1 MRRAI
6 ARSVLY
12 NLHPDTSKYPLHRQD
27 ETELINLY
35 NTLKPYIIVF
45 SASACTLIIE
55 IVAGRILAPTIGVSL
70 YTWTSII
77 GIVLA
82 GISLGN
88 YLGGRIADRYPYP
101 KTLGIIL
108 LASGV
113 ASIAILP
120 IDHFAS
126 DSFLPLPIIPRIV
139 MLTITLFLVPAVIL
153 GMVSPVVIK
162 LRLSDLTETGNVV
175 GKIYAV
181 STAGSILGTFL
192 TGFVLVQLLGTRL
205 VILIVSLILV
215 AMAIIFGN
223 LWRAWKP
230 GVALGVLFVAILG
243 FGIWADG
250 LDSDCE
256 RESNYYCIKVR
267 ARDIEDREVRILYL
281 DALLH
286 SYVDIKDP
294 LFLHYSYEKVFG
306 DIAATMA
313 HKNPDM
319 DSLFIGGGG
328 YTMPRFLEV
337 KFPDVSVEVVE
348 IDPEVTE
355 VATEYLALPR
365 DTSIVTYTEDARTK
379 LQELPKGKYEFI
391 VGDAFNDV
399 SVPYHLTTLEFNEMV
414 YGLLSEDGVYAL
426 NIVDKMHSGRFL
438 RSVVTTLQQTFPYVY
453 VMRDDANWDGD
464 NRYTFVVTASQQPIV
479 RSDLVDANRVT
490 DRGATVTHFMPDAEF
505 ARWMQSGDKTLLTDD
520 FVPVDGMLAPLYLES
535 R

>member
-1 MRRAI
+1 M
-6 ARSVLY
+6 
-12 NLHPDTSKYPLHRQD
+12 
-27 ETELINLY
+27 INLY

-45 SASACTLIIE
+45 TASACTLVIE

-82 GISLGN
+82 GISVGN
-88 YLGGRIADRYPYP
+88 YAGGRIADRYPYP
-101 KTLGIIL
+101 TTLGIIL
-108 LASGV
+108 LAGGV
-113 ASIAILP
+113 ASVSILP
-120 IDHFAS
+120 IDRFAS
-126 DSFLPLPIIPRIV
+126 DSFLSLPIIPRI
-139 MLTITLFLVPAVIL
+139 ITLTVALFLIPSVIL

-162 LRLSDLTETGNVV
+162 LRLSDLAQTGNIV

-205 VILIVSLILV
+205 VILIVSLILIG
-215 AMAIIFGN
+215 MAVVFGN
-223 LWRAWKP
+223 LSRAWKTSA
-230 GVALGVLFVAILG
+230 ALGALFVAILVASV
-243 FGIWADG
+243 WVDG
-250 LDSDCE
+250 LNTDCE

-267 ARDIEDREVRILYL
+267 ARDIDNREVRILYL

-306 DIAATMA
+306 DVATSVA
-313 HKNPDM
+313 HQNPDM
-319 DSLFIGGGG
+319 DTLFIGGGG

-337 KFPDVSVEVVE
+337 MFPDVSVEVVE

-355 VATEYLALPR
+355 VATEYLALPLN
-365 DTSIVTYTEDARTK
+365 TSIVTYTEDARTK
-379 LQELPKGKYEFI
+379 LQELPQGKYEFI

-414 YGLLSEDGVYAL
+414 FGLLAENGVYAI
-426 NIVDKMHSGRFL
+426 NIVDKMHTGRFL
-438 RSVVTTLQQTFPYVY
+438 RSIVSTLRQTFPYVY
-453 VMRDDANWDGD
+453 VMRDNTQWDSD
-464 NRYTFVVTASQQPIV
+464 TRYTFVVTASRQPIAAAQIAN
-479 RSDLVDANRVT
+479 ANRELG
-490 DRGATVTHFMPDAEF
+490 RGATVTHFMPDTEF
-505 ARWMQSGDKTLLTDD
+505 ARWMESGDKTVLTDD

>member
-1 MRRAI
+1 M
-6 ARSVLY
+6 
-12 NLHPDTSKYPLHRQD
+12 
-27 ETELINLY
+27 NLY
-35 NTLKPYIIVF
+35 NTLKPYLIVF
-45 SASACTLIIE
+45 TASACTLIIE

-70 YTWTSII
+70 YTWTSVI

-88 YLGGRIADRYPYP
+88 YVGGRIADRFPCTT
-101 KTLGIIL
+101 TLGIIL

-120 IDHFAS
+120 IDRFAS
-126 DSFLPLPIIPRIV
+126 DAFLALPIIPRIV
-139 MLTITLFLVPAVIL
+139 LLTVALFLIPSVIL
-153 GMVSPVVIK
+153 GMVTPVVIK
-162 LRLSDLTETGNVV
+162 LRLSDLTQTGNVV

-223 LWRAWKP
+223 LSRAWKA
-230 GVALGVLFVAILG
+230 GTVLGALFVAVLG
-243 FGIWADG
+243 FGVWADG
-250 LDSDCE
+250 LNSDCQ

-267 ARDIEDREVRILYL
+267 ARDIGDREVRILYL

-286 SYVDIKDP
+286 SYVDIEDP

-306 DIAATMA
+306 DVAATVA
-313 HKNPDM
+313 RRNPDM

-337 KFPDVSVEVVE
+337 MFPDASVEVVE

-355 VATEYLALPR
+355 VATEYLALPLN
-365 DTSIVTYTEDARTK
+365 TSIVTYTEDARTK

-414 YGLLSEDGVYAL
+414 FGLLAEDGVYAL

-453 VMRDDANWDGD
+453 VMRDDTNWDGD
-464 NRYTFVVTASQQPIV
+464 TRYTFVVSASRQPIT
-479 RSDLVDANRVT
+479 RPELVAANRVT
-490 DRGATVTHFMPDAEF
+490 DRGPTVAHFMPDAEF
-505 ARWMQSGDKTLLTDD
+505 ARWMEGGDKSILTDD
-520 FVPVDGMLAPLYLES
+520 YVPVDGMLAPLYLES

>member
-1 MRRAI
+1 M
-6 ARSVLY
+6 
-12 NLHPDTSKYPLHRQD
+12 
-27 ETELINLY
+27 INLY
-35 NTLKPYIIVF
+35 NALKPYIIVF
-45 SASACTLIIE
+45 TASACTLIIE

-88 YLGGRIADRYPYP
+88 YIGGRVADRFPHP

-113 ASIAILP
+113 SSIAILP

-139 MLTITLFLVPAVIL
+139 LLTTTLFIVPAVIL

-162 LRLSDLTETGNVV
+162 LRLSDLNQTGNIV

-215 AMAIIFGN
+215 AMAVIFGN
-223 LWRAWKP
+223 LTRAWKTNA
-230 GVALGVLFVAILG
+230 ALGILALVVLAASV
-243 FGIWADG
+243 WTDS
-250 LDSDCE
+250 LDSGCE

-286 SYVDIKDP
+286 SYVDIEDP

-306 DIAATMA
+306 DVATA
-313 HKNPDM
+313 VTQRNPDM

-337 KFPDVSVEVVE
+337 MFPEVSVEVVE

-355 VATEYLALPR
+355 VATKYLALPR
-365 DTSIVTYTEDARTK
+365 DTSIITYTEDARTK
-379 LQELPKGKYEFI
+379 LQELPEGKYEFI

-414 YGLLSEDGVYAL
+414 FGLLSEDGVYAL

-453 VMRDDANWDGD
+453 VMRDDTNWDGD
-464 NRYTFVVTASQQPIV
+464 TRYTFVVAASRQPII
-479 RSDLVDANRVT
+479 RSDLVHANRVT

-505 ARWMQSGDKTLLTDD
+505 ARWMESGDKSLLTDD

>member
-1 MRRAI
+1 MI
-6 ARSVLY
+6 NFY
-12 NLHPDTSKYPLHRQD
+12 NAM
-27 ETELINLY
+27 
-35 NTLKPYIIVF
+35 KPYLIVF
-45 SASACTLIIE
+45 TASACTLIIE

-88 YLGGRIADRYPYP
+88 YLGGRIADRYPSP

-108 LASGV
+108 LASGI

-120 IDHFAS
+120 IDRFAS
-126 DSFLPLPIIPRIV
+126 DSFLSFPIIPRIV
-139 MLTITLFLVPAVIL
+139 LLTITLFLTPAVIL

-205 VILIVSLILV
+205 VILIVSLILI
-215 AMAIIFGN
+215 AMAVIFGN

-230 GVALGVLFVAILG
+230 SAALGILFVAVLG
-243 FGIWADG
+243 FSLWADS
-250 LDSDCE
+250 LDSECE

-267 ARDIEDREVRILYL
+267 ARDIEEREVRILYL

-306 DIAATMA
+306 DVATMVA
-313 HKNPDM
+313 RRNPDM
-319 DSLFIGGGG
+319 DALFIGGGG

-337 KFPDVSVEVVE
+337 MFAEARVEVVE

-355 VATEYLALPR
+355 VATEYLALPLNTR
-365 DTSIVTYTEDARTK
+365 IVTYGEDARTK
-379 LQELPKGKYEFI
+379 MQELPKGKYEFI

-414 YGLLSEDGVYAL
+414 FGLLADNGIYAI

-438 RSVVTTLQQTFPYVY
+438 RSVVATLQETFPHVY
-453 VMRDDANWDGD
+453 VMRDNTQWESDS
-464 NRYTFVVTASQQPIV
+464 RYTFVVAASLQPIAS
-479 RSDLVDANRVT
+479 SDIVAANREL
-490 DRGATVTHFMPDAEF
+490 DRDSVVTHFMPDAEF
-505 ARWMQSGDKTLLTDD
+505 ARWMDSGDSTVLTDD